1 MDMRPA
7 LPVVAS
13 EDTAAV
19 WVEDGVAYQDLELVY
34 TDYDIGRFREGYC
47 CIRCGEAQERPFP
60 LSCLACGFAM
70 KTEQSQW
77 FAKMFDPDARIG
89 PSRSL
94 EEIRAEDEEAKE
106 RTRRI
111 VEGNPTSMIWVP

>member
-7 LPVVAS
+7 IPVVAS
-13 EDTAAV
+13 EEAAV
-19 WVEDGVAYQDLELVY
+19 WVEDGVPYQDLELVY

-60 LSCLACGFAM
+60 LSCSGCGFAM
-70 KTEQSQW
+70 KTEQSMW
-77 FAKMFDPDARIG
+77 FAAQFAPNATIG

-94 EEIRAEDEEAKE
+94 EDLRAEDEEAKE

-111 VEGNPTSMIWVP
+111 TEGNPTSMIWVP